1 MRNQILFIL
10 SILALLMHPLSLSAQ
25 NSFSFSLDVN
35 SAAGDQGFTSAAV
48 SEAEVVT
55 IQIFGKNI
63 QNAVG
68 VSVRFEYDA
77 NQVTYEGFEVGT
89 VLPNAQALTEQGTS
103 PTFVEIGLVSL
114 GGQATV
120 NNGLI
125 GTIRFRTLSTFSG
138 SAIRLARADLVQGR
152 QIQSVPLNLRVE
164 LHVSVFTAPSPDFNG
179 DRVVGFP
186 DFLLFVGAFDSREG
200 QEKYEAKYDLNSN
213 GEIDFPDFLIF
224 VDNYGQEVSTPS
236 GGSGSGAMQVAIPD
250 ANLRAAIEA
259 KLDKARGAPIT
270 KDEMATLTRLEA
282 WNANIRN
289 LTGLEFATSLIELD
303 LGSNSISDVSVLSS
317 VTSLRILNLNSNS
330 ISDVS
335 GLSGL
340 TRLEQL
346 YLSNNSISDVS
357 VLSGLTRLKTLKLS
371 NNNIS
376 DVSALSGLTRLI
388 ELSLYSNSISDVSV
402 LSGLTRLE
410 ILNLNSN
417 SISDVSGLSGLTRLG
432 ILYLYANNVS
442 GLAPLVANTGLG
454 SGDLVDMRGNPLSA
468 TSISTHIPAL
478 LSRGV
483 NVRFGALKP
492 AVEE

>member
-303 LGSNSISDVSVLSS
+303 LGSNSISDVSVLS
-317 VTSLRILNLNSNS
+317 
-330 ISDVS
+330 D
-335 GLSGL
+335 L
-340 TRLEQL
+340 TRLTELSL
-346 YLSNNSISDVS
+346 YSNS
-357 VLSGLTRLKTLKLS
+357 
-371 NNNIS
+371 IS

-388 ELSLYSNSISDVSV
+388 ELSLYSNSISDVSA